1 MKLLKTL
8 LLGVIIMPQ
17 SLFASDNLVIHY
29 SRLGGDYAGWNLWI
43 WNESDRKP
51 GFDLVQSGADA
62 YGAVY
67 RLDVSSAGFGGVK
80 AGLVPRKG
88 NWADKDAPDRF
99 IEKVRSGDVFIQEGD
114 GKVYSAPPLIS
125 TAVTR
130 AWLDG
135 DGLVRVAFN
144 RPVTQAFIARQGF
157 YLTRGEAAFQPVR
170 WDTDAGAAYARAA
183 QLTFDSLGSPDYQ
196 ALNAGKYLLH
206 SRDFKPLPLEL
217 GKAVYGPGFN
227 PRLPLG
233 LLDESGASVIRIF
246 APKATRAEVLL
257 YDRPGARPEASPMTY
272 RDHGVW
278 EKNFGRA
285 LTGGYY
291 RLRTVQGGQA
301 YEGLDPY
308 ARCVTGDAGLAQ
320 IAKDTTTVSD
330 GPSFD
335 LSEAVL
341 YEVHLRD
348 LTSDPFSGVK
358 NPRGYLGA
366 AEAGTR
372 HPKFPEIMTGLDHI
386 AELGVNAV
394 HILPFQDFENGDST
408 AAYNW
413 GYMPVNFNSP
423 EGAYASNPA
432 DLSRVREAKLMI
444 DAFHRKGLK
453 VIMDVV
459 YNHTA
464 ETKSKIYN
472 FNALAKDYYYRANPD
487 GSYSDGASC
496 GNEFMTEAPAARRFL
511 LDSLLYWV
519 REYKVDGFR
528 FDLMGLIDVDTAA
541 EAARVLRQEKPG
553 IIVYGE
559 PWTAGASPVRGVK
572 KGSQRSKGYSV
583 FNDNFR
589 DAIKGSVFSLADLGY
604 VEAAR
609 NRDAVMRGIRGSV
622 DDFTDGPL
630 ETLNYVSCHDNH
642 TLWDRIDLSVKD
654 EPYANKVAMDKL
666 ANALV
671 LTSQGVP
678 FLHAGEEFLR
688 TKKGEENS
696 YNLPDEINHLDWT
709 RKKANLA
716 VFQYY
721 RDLIAMRK
729 AHPVFRMSTAA
740 EARENL
746 KFYDELGLKVEQP
759 AIAYMLYGS
768 REQDSWGRVLVLV
781 NPLKTPL
788 KFDLPQG
795 GWLKAFDNSG
805 LAKEPGA
812 AVSGSFEAEPLS
824 LTVLRL

>member
-1 MKLLKTL
+1 MKLLKML
-8 LLGVIIMPQ
+8 VLGAIIMPQ
-17 SLFASDNLVIHY
+17 SLFASDTLVLHY
-29 SRLGGDYAGWNLWI
+29 SRLGGDYFGWNLWV

-51 GFDLVQSGADA
+51 GFDLVPSGMDA

-67 RLDVSSAGFGGVK
+67 RLDVSSSGFAGAK
-80 AGLVPRKG
+80 AGLLPRKG
-88 NWADKDAPDRF
+88 NWAEKDSPDRF
-99 IEKVRSGDVFIQEGD
+99 INSVKGGDVFLQEGD
-114 GKVYSAPPLIS
+114 GTVYTTPPVVS
-125 TAVTR
+125 TAITG

-135 DGLVRVAFN
+135 EGTVRAAFN
-144 RPVTQAFIARQGF
+144 RPVDRAFIDRQGF

-170 WDTDAGAAYARAA
+170 WDTAAGATYSRAA
-183 QLTFDSLGSPDYQ
+183 ELTFDSLGTPDYQ
-196 ALNAGKYLLH
+196 ALNSGKYLLH

-217 GKAVYGPGFN
+217 GKAVYGSEFT

-233 LLDESGASVIRIF
+233 LLEEGGVSLIRVF

-257 YDRPGARPEASPMTY
+257 YDRPGAKPAVYLMTY
-272 RDHGVW
+272 RDRGVW

-291 RLRTVQGGQA
+291 RLRTVQGGKT

-308 ARCVTGDAGLAQ
+308 ARCVTGDSGLAQ
-320 IAKDTTTVSD
+320 IAKDTTPVSA
-330 GPSFD
+330 GPSFG

-358 NPRGYLGA
+358 KPRGYLGA
-366 AEAGTR
+366 AETGTR
-372 HPKFPEIMTGLDHI
+372 HPKFPEILTGLDHI
-386 AELGVNAV
+386 SELGVNAV

-408 AAYNW
+408 SAYNW

-432 DLSRVREAKLMI
+432 DLSRVRETKLMV
-444 DAFHRKGLK
+444 DAFHKKGLK

-464 ETKSKIYN
+464 ETKARAYN
-472 FNALAKDYYYRANPD
+472 FNAMARDYYYRVNPD
-487 GSYSDGASC
+487 GNYSNGSGC
-496 GNEFMTEAPAARRFL
+496 GNEFMTEAPAARKFL

-528 FDLMGLIDVDTAA
+528 FDLMGLIDTDTAA
-541 EAARVLRQEKPG
+541 EVARVLRQENPEL
-553 IIVYGE
+553 IVYGE
-559 PWTAGASPVRGVK
+559 PWAAGASPVHGVK

-609 NRDAVMRGIRGSV
+609 NRDAVMKGIRGSV

-654 EPYANKVAMDKL
+654 EPLANKVAMDKL

-709 RKKANLA
+709 RKKENFG
-716 VFQYY
+716 VFEYY

-729 AHPVFRMSTAA
+729 AHPVFRMATAA
-740 EARENL
+740 EVRENL
-746 KFYDELGLKVEQP
+746 KFYEELGLKVEPP
-759 AIAYMLYGS
+759 AIAYVLYGS
-768 REQDSWGRVLVLV
+768 REKDSWGRVLVLV

-788 KFDLPQG
+788 KIDLPQG
-795 GWLKAFDNSG
+795 AWLLAFDDKG
-805 LAKEPGA
+805 LVKEPGTPHT
-812 AVSGSFEAEPLS
+812 GTFETAPLS